1 MVIII
6 IIINADPVSQSL
18 VVVSGAL
25 LQWALSSQA
34 TGGTATKE
42 QNNQQNTKST
52 NEVQLFLETRNGNIR
67 SKFTATEQL
76 KADHSLT
83 VKATKPQNTVEHR
96 GKSKKGFDKRGNKGS
111 DMVLYVLQTAF

>member
-1 MVIII
+1 MVIIII

-67 SKFTATEQL
+67 SSGKPSAAKAEQVYCNGAT
-76 KADHSLT
+76 
-83 VKATKPQNTVEHR
+83 
-96 GKSKKGFDKRGNKGS
+96 
-111 DMVLYVLQTAF
+111 